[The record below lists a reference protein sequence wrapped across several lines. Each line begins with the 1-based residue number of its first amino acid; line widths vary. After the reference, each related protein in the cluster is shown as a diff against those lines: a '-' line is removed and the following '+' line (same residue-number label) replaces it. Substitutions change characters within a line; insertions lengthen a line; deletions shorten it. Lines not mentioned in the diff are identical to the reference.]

1 MDRDHAERRTAVL
14 DGAAVRRHHG
24 RPAVQ
29 LPVRR
34 HGAVSVGRQLRA
46 GHTERR
52 PSARRLDSGIRGVA
66 DGAHLFRPVP
76 DANVRVAVRADRRPP
91 RPQRQSRLRG
101 RRADGPVRVRRR
113 RPPGAGRSA
122 DKQAASRAGLSGR
135 RRAADGRD
143 RSGRPAGRVPV
154 LRDRGRT
161 AVRPDTHATLVPRLG
176 RRSPVQRFRLHDRQ
190 LGPAGPADRS
200 GVRAGRGPR
209 RLRRRTD
216 VRHADY
222 RVAGATRRLAAGRS
236 AARGTAIRRGHGC
249 CGRTRPR
256 GRRRPTA
263 TDRVQR
269 DRPGEGDRVR
279 QPVSRYPVDVLEF
292 RGKTGTGHQL
302 DGPRRVRDKALFG
315 GGSRCGRPAERVE
328 LLVGTRI
335 RSRFRRKVHQRHR
348 DL

>member
-1 MDRDHAERRTAVL
+1 MDRDHAQRRTVVL

-34 HGAVSVGRQLRA
+34 HGAMPVGRQLRA

-52 PSARRLDSGIRGVA
+52 PGALRLDSRIRDVA
-66 DGAHLFRPVP
+66 DGAHRFCPVP

-91 RPQRQSRLRG
+91 RSQRQSRLRG

-122 DKQAASRAGLSGR
+122 DKQTASRAGRSGR
-135 RRAADGRD
+135 SRTADGRG
-143 RSGRPAGRVPV
+143 RGRRPAGRVPV
-154 LRDRGRT
+154 FRGRGRT
-161 AVRPDTHATLVPRLG
+161 AVRPDTHAALVPQLG
-176 RRSPVQRFRLHDRQ
+176 WRPPVQRFRLHDRQ

-236 AARGTAIRRGHGC
+236 AAGGTAVRRGHGW
-249 CGRTRPR
+249 CGRTR
-256 GRRRPTA
+256 
-263 TDRVQR
+263 
-269 DRPGEGDRVR
+269 
-279 QPVSRYPVDVLEF
+279 
-292 RGKTGTGHQL
+292 
-302 DGPRRVRDKALFG
+302 
-315 GGSRCGRPAERVE
+315 
-328 LLVGTRI
+328 
-335 RSRFRRKVHQRHR
+335 
-348 DL
+348 